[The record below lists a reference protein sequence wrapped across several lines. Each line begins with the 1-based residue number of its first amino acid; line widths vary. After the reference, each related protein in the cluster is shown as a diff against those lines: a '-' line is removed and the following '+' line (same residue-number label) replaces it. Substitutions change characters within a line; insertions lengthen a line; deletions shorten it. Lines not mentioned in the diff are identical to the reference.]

1 MSASM
6 PVDSMTQ
13 SFGWGEQ
20 YGHSPAY
27 SSSSEYASPNIGPG
41 EYNGYLS
48 GMPYGHGDSRT
59 RTPSNASVHDHW
71 AYTPRSPSS
80 SISTMPYA
88 WASNEKMP
96 TAGGL
101 AYMNISYPMGSLGT
115 SAPMVATADYGQLG
129 LRTMHQRD
137 ADEAGVLFQDEPY
150 GMAQLAH
157 TYPSEQY
164 LNNYWR
170 LFHPAFPIIHR
181 PTLRWIGSS
190 PMLRAAMIAVEG
202 QHSNDTNTKNSARRM
217 HDRCI
222 KLLEKVSATCASGWL
237 ELMQCSA
244 NVSQ

>member
-1 MSASM
+1 MPVTM
-6 PVDSMTQ
+6 PVDSMAQ

-27 SSSSEYASPNIGPG
+27 SSSSEYASPNIGSG
-41 EYNGYLS
+41 NYSSFLS
-48 GMPYGHGDSRT
+48 GMPYGHSGSRT
-59 RTPSNASVHDHW
+59 RTPSIASVHDHW
-71 AYTPRSPSS
+71 AYTPQSPSS
-80 SISTMPYA
+80 SISTIPYA
-88 WASNEKMP
+88 WASNEKML

-101 AYMNISYPMGSLGT
+101 AYMNISYPMGSLGI
-115 SAPMVATADYGQLG
+115 SAPMDATADYGQFG
-129 LRTMHQRD
+129 LRTMQQRD

-150 GMAQLAH
+150 GMAQLVH

-181 PTLRWIGSS
+181 PTFGWIDSS

-202 QHSNDTNTKNSARRM
+202 QYSNDTNTKDSARRM

-222 KLLEKVSATCASGWL
+222 KLLEKVSATCASEWL
-237 ELMQCSA
+237 VLMQCSA

>member
-41 EYNGYLS
+41 EYNAYLS
-48 GMPYGHGDSRT
+48 GMTYGNSGSRT

-88 WASNEKMP
+88 WASSDKMP

-101 AYMNISYPMGSLGT
+101 AYMNISYSTGSLGI
-115 SAPMVATADYGQLG
+115 SAPIIPTADYGQFG

-170 LFHPAFPIIHR
+170 LFHSAFPVIHR
-181 PTLRWIGSS
+181 PTFGWLESS
-190 PMLRAAMIAVEG
+190 PMLRAAMVAVEG
-202 QHSNDTNTKNSARRM
+202 QYSNDTNTKNSARRM

-222 KLLEKVSATCASGWL
+222 KLLEKVSAPYPSGWP

-244 NVSQ
+244 NLSQ